1 MDDDGVVAV
10 GMMGTRLT
18 TTHGPGVTSVW
29 RPATALLVA
38 VALLAMQVVP
48 ASAASGPCLVTN
60 VDTSETLTALQE
72 AVDAGSPG
80 NHITVEGTCHG
91 ITIIDKDL
99 VITGIQTQTSGRPI
113 LDGDGLGS
121 VVTVRWV
128 AVTIR
133 DLTIED
139 GASPSGA
146 GRNGGGITQR
156 GGTLALINV
165 IVRGSHGRRGG
176 GILSTGTL
184 TLSGATRISG
194 NDSGRGGG
202 VYILGGTLTMN
213 DRSSIRGN
221 EFTGAHLDGA
231 TVVMNG
237 HSSIRGN
244 PLGSGVRMDHRS
256 ALTMNDSA
264 SITRNTAGNSGGGVR
279 MYDHSAL
286 TMNDSSTITRNTA
299 GTVFERQDG
308 GGIYVS
314 RGGGRA
320 TGVICAPMAN
330 ANVYGN
336 SPDDCVRNGI
346 PF

>member
-1 MDDDGVVAV
+1 MA
-10 GMMGTRLT
+10 LT
-18 TTHGPGVTSVW
+18 
-29 RPATALLVA
+29 
-38 VALLAMQVVP
+38 VP
-48 ASAASGPCLVTN
+48 VSAASSACQVNDLDTGLVTDILQKA
-60 VDTSETLTALQE
+60 VDTAS
-72 AVDAGSPG
+72 AG
-80 NHITVEGTCHG
+80 HRLTVEGTCHG

-99 VITGIQTQTSGRPI
+99 VITGIQTEFFRRADPRRRWSGT
-113 LDGDGLGS
+113 
-121 VVTVRWV
+121 VVSVRWV

-184 TLSGATRISG
+184 TLHGATRISG

-221 EFTGAHLDGA
+221 DFTGAHIDGG

-244 PLGSGVRMDHRS
+244 PLGSGVRMDHHA

-264 SITRNTAGNSGGGVR
+264 TITRNTAGNSGGGVQ

-299 GTVFERQDG
+299 GTVFERQEG